1 MLFTSLQRDGWID
14 PAQVPS
20 LQAMAGLRS
29 VLVHGYQ
36 ALDESILEDVVTNRL
51 DDMVAFVDAIRTR
64 LRA

>member
-20 LQAMAGLRS
+20 LQAMAGLRN